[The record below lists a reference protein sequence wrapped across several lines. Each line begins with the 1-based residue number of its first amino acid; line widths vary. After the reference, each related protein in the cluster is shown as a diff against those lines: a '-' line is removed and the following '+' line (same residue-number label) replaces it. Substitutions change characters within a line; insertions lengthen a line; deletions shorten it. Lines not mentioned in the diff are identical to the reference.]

1 MRGILAVHPDHEYH
15 APIEKPETLKPLFAI
30 SLAPILYRHHRVIED
45 RLAVGEINPVLLDI
59 GLTFRLVPGDHM
71 LIVVTTPSLSSFFVT
86 TLFECGRADAQRAM
100 VDNIH
105 SAELTHLGEPTA
117 PPPTP

>member
-45 RLAVGEINPVLLDI
+45 RLAAGEINPMLLDI

-71 LIVVTTPSLSSFFVT
+71 LIVVTTPSLSSFLLLHYLSAVGRMPEGRWWI
-86 TLFECGRADAQRAM
+86 TLIRR
-100 VDNIH
+100 N
-105 SAELTHLGEPTA
+105 
-117 PPPTP
+117 

>member
-15 APIEKPETLKPLFAI
+15 API
-30 SLAPILYRHHRVIED
+30 YRHHRVIED
-45 RLAVGEINPVLLDI
+45 RLAAGEINPMLLDI

-86 TLFECGRADAQRAM
+86 TLFECGRADARRAM

-105 SAELTHLGEPTA
+105 SYGLSSLQSRNAYENWTQ
-117 PPPTP
+117 